1 MLLDKSERII
11 IRKILNEIDKK
22 KHQLVVQKKQDYL
35 MNCLE
40 SY

>member
-35 MNCLE
+35 MNCSE